1 MSGEENPNSS
11 HAINPG
17 GDNEP
22 IRRVAL
28 IGFGEAG
35 GILACD
41 LAARGLDISAFD
53 ILFDSPAQRDAML
66 AKARDGSVRAAQ
78 SLQDCVGGLPE
89 RMPQL
94 VISAVTA
101 SSAADVARAAAAH
114 LRPGQLYLDINSVSP
129 ETKRRMAARISPP
142 AASANP
148 NASSSSGATSASRD
162 SSSPAA
168 AASRGSFA
176 PSGAAN
182 QSSSA
187 SPLVDPSSTASP
199 AVPSAAG
206 APNKSS
212 ATLFT
217 ASPAAHSES
226 SAGPSRSASLA
237 DALQDEA
244 PSRAAASSPPHALFV
259 EAAVMAAVP
268 PQRLKVP
275 MLLGG
280 PYAAEAAPRLRALG
294 LNATALTD
302 RYGIASA
309 VKMCR
314 SVLIKGLEA
323 LAVESMLAAR
333 RYGAE
338 DEVLA
343 SLAATYPGM
352 GWQERLP
359 DYLISR
365 VAEHGRRRAAE
376 VREVAQALR
385 EVGVDPLMAA
395 AIAVRQDSLVDEMA
409 TRGLAYDKQQQFSWR
424 ALADALASLTPAP
437 KP

>member
-1 MSGEENPNSS
+1 MALAHNPDTNAAANSAPDDP
-11 HAINPG
+11 HLN
-17 GDNEP
+17 NEP

-41 LAARGLDISAFD
+41 LAARGLEVSAFD
-53 ILFDSPAQRDAML
+53 ILFDARAHREAMFAKVRDA
-66 AKARDGSVRAAQ
+66 RVRPAQ
-78 SLQDCVGGLPE
+78 SLQDCVCGLAE
-89 RMPQL
+89 CTPQL

-101 SSAADVARAAAAH
+101 SSAADVARDAALH

-129 ETKRRMAARISPP
+129 ETKRRMGARISPS
-142 AASANP
+142 AAAADVSTNASR
-148 NASSSSGATSASRD
+148 ASSSPPTDNDVGAPSK
-162 SSSPAA
+162 SSS
-168 AASRGSFA
+168 
-176 PSGAAN
+176 
-182 QSSSA
+182 
-187 SPLVDPSSTASP
+187 
-199 AVPSAAG
+199 
-206 APNKSS
+206 
-212 ATLFT
+212 
-217 ASPAAHSES
+217 ASPAAHSVS
-226 SAGPSRSASLA
+226 SAEPSRSATLA
-237 DALQDEA
+237 NV
-244 PSRAAASSPPHALFV
+244 AASHVRSAASLSSSSPLHALFI

-294 LNATALTD
+294 LNATALSD

-323 LAVESMLAAR
+323 LALESMLAAR

-352 GWQERLP
+352 GWQESLP

-385 EVGVDPLMAA
+385 EVGVEPVMAA
-395 AIAVRQDSLVDEMA
+395 AIAERQDSLVDEMA
-409 TRGLAYDKQQQFSWR
+409 ARGLAFDKHHEFSWR